1 MGVKTPM
8 MSSDPPPHPIWVP
21 IIVGFLTYMGRGC
34 CVPPSPNLCPPPP
47 QRAPTPKGPWGVSA
61 PKLSRGG

>member
-21 IIVGFLTYMGRGC
+21 IIVGFLTHMGGGAASRPHPTCAHPHHKGHPHQR
-34 CVPPSPNLCPPPP
+34 VPGGSRP
-47 QRAPTPKGPWGVSA
+47 QN
-61 PKLSRGG
+61 